1 VFRVIAARFIGR
13 EVSEIWWLATM
24 QICEL
29 SIVGSRPGCS
39 GAFGLFR
46 PESGGGKV
54 ESILREMLIVPFELS
69 ISVLWLELIGSAG
82 TISTDESAGSD
93 LLDKLS

>member
-1 VFRVIAARFIGR
+1 
-13 EVSEIWWLATM
+13 
-24 QICEL
+24 
-29 SIVGSRPGCS
+29 
-39 GAFGLFR
+39 
-46 PESGGGKV
+46 V